1 MTTLRLPETIGWTNI
16 TSVSTIPNSR
26 SVVIRNYGAK
36 TVYVSTSSVE
46 PLLLYAGYP
55 LLSNETIC
63 VEPTG
68 KDIWVYGEDGL
79 LWIEDQVASGI
90 SQFVSTDISGFS
102 TANAEQTPR
111 IKTETSTAA
120 FFEGRQ
126 YRTFKE
132 LNITAGG
139 VYTIKIDLTKDIV
152 LRELHLQISS
162 GHCKLNT
169 ISGGTDSTPFSSVV
183 PIIRKN
189 TMSSC
194 PVIDSSSSLREG
206 GTQTGGVLLD
216 VIDVQSSGW
225 QNFRSTVG
233 NAPYDERG
241 VGPGIYYWKF
251 SSVSGGGDVKG
262 VFRCFWEESK

>member
-16 TSVSTIPNSR
+16 TSVSAIPNSR

-36 TVYVSTSSVE
+36 TVYVLTSSVE

-102 TANAEQTPR
+102 TANTEQTPR
-111 IKTETSTAA
+111 IKTETSTAS
-120 FFEGRQ
+120 FYEGRQ

-132 LNITAGG
+132 LSITEGG
-139 VYTIKIDLTKDIV
+139 VYTIKIVTTKDLI
-152 LRELHLQISS
+152 LRGLSLEIDS
-162 GHCKLNT
+162 GHCKLDT
-169 ISGGTDSTPFSSVV
+169 ISGGTDATPFNT
-183 PIIRKN
+183 PLLIARKN
-189 TMSSC
+189 TMSTA
-194 PVIDSSSSLREG
+194 PVIASSTQLIEG
-206 GTQTGGVLLD
+206 GTQTGGTA
-216 VIDVQSSGW
+216 IDLITVQASSQ

-241 VGPGIYYWKF
+241 VGAGTYYWKF
-251 SSVSGGGDVKG
+251 RSMAGEGDVTG

>member
-16 TSVSTIPNSR
+16 TSVSTIPNTR
-26 SVVIRNYGAK
+26 SVVIRNYGVK
-36 TVYVSTSSVE
+36 TIYVLTSSVE

-63 VEPTG
+63 VESTG
-68 KDIWVYGEDGL
+68 KDIWVCGEDGL

-126 YRTFKE
+126 YRFFKE
-132 LNITAGG
+132 LNITDGTD
-139 VYTIKIDLTKDIV
+139 YTIKIVITKDLI
-152 LRELHLQISS
+152 LRGLSLELDS
-162 GHCKLNT
+162 GHCKLDT
-169 ISGGTDSTPFSSVV
+169 ISGGTDATPFNTSLL
-183 PIIRKN
+183 IARKN
-189 TMSSC
+189 TMSTS
-194 PVIDSSSSLREG
+194 PVIASSTQLTEG
-206 GTQTGGVLLD
+206 GTQTGGT
-216 VIDVQSSGW
+216 VIDLISVQASSQ

-233 NAPYDERG
+233 SAPYDERG
-241 VGPGIYYWKF
+241 IGVGTYYWKF
-251 SSVSGGGDVKG
+251 RSIAGQGNVLG